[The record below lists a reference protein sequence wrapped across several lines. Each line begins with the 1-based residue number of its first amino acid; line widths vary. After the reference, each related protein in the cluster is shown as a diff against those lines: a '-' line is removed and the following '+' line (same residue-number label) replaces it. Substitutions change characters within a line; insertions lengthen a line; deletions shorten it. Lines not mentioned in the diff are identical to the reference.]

1 LGSGLTGRSDVIRR
15 GDVADLTRA
24 GEPAKPR
31 TTGGPRLDQPLE
43 NNSFA
48 GFIRQRELRWD
59 SLRSRLGAKFFWLQP
74 GCRAALALCPRL
86 GLRFCFVVP
95 ANADIAMYGSPRTCW
110 FKPTG
115 QGPAAA
121 HLVSDVFRQ
130 RQCCLSNRCK
140 LVSAR
145 RPFWL
150 GRPDSSGRGF
160 CAGFS
165 RLSRKRWSVAGVGS
179 NQHRG

>member
-1 LGSGLTGRSDVIRR
+1 MSFGASRRCCRSYASRRTGEAEDHR
-15 GDVADLTRA
+15 
-24 GEPAKPR
+24 
-31 TTGGPRLDQPLE
+31 GPRLDQPLE

-110 FKPTG
+110 FKPTR

-150 GRPDSSGRGF
+150 GRPDITLLAGDFVPGF
-160 CAGFS
+160 QDYQGGAGP
-165 RLSRKRWSVAGVGS
+165 
-179 NQHRG
+179 